1 MGGETITSTTAL
13 AGAGGLDGTGGDQG
27 TATASSTPNSG
38 NGRYAYSPF
47 NNDLEE
53 WWSTSLGT
61 AATDDDTYA
70 YGHYEYLNFEFP
82 YDVFVTNYKIWRR
95 NSDNTDNPYE
105 WILYGSTEDEPD
117 NFIVIDERTNIAAMT
132 GEYTDTTAN
141 ENYEY
146 QDYTVSTT
154 PAAYRNIRMV
164 ISKSN
169 ANVDATNCIVS
180 IGELGLYGF
189 VAETLNVLGG
199 ANINSDLTVERGII
213 ALGSKPTVYNS
224 ETNALAGAGGL
235 NGTGGVQGTVTASSA
250 FGSDDNVGSPIKAF
264 NGTLTNRQD
273 LWAIAETW
281 DLDSDDAPAYHWIA
295 FEFPYDVYITGY
307 KIWPRYPS
315 VTSNGVEV
323 NSYSYWKYTYPPKRW
338 KLQGSNETSPG
349 TSDDSSDW
357 TDIHEQDTDVI
368 WYDPDE
374 DSFSE
379 TDGDWEVRE
388 ITQNSISNLTE
399 FKGYDLSEAVGPYK
413 HIRVLITDFNT
424 NDPDQD
430 GAYKQHLNIGEI
442 GLYGFVSKVK
452 VDCDAEITGNLTVG
466 GKVNG
471 DLEVETSLTV
481 GDNRQITQTG
491 SDDTYGDYIETVYG
505 VAGYTTTLR
514 SYYSNSSYRFFTIS
528 SYGASTEP
536 EIAPFSMNNNSIF
549 ITEQTS
555 GQPALDVS
563 GDLTVGGSANIDGYL
578 DFGTVG
584 EGIIFAHD
592 DGGAGSKPFIIARV
606 GASTTS
612 ADTLNA
618 AAYIEMTQNTVDIG
632 SITSIN

>member
-1 MGGETITSTTAL
+1 MINGDLSVGSANISSDLTVGETITSTTAL

-307 KIWPRYPS
+307 KIWPRFRP
-315 VTSNGVEV
+315 
-323 NSYSYWKYTYPPKRW
+323 
-338 KLQGSNETSPG
+338 
-349 TSDDSSDW
+349 
-357 TDIHEQDTDVI
+357 
-368 WYDPDE
+368 
-374 DSFSE
+374 
-379 TDGDWEVRE
+379 
-388 ITQNSISNLTE
+388 
-399 FKGYDLSEAVGPYK
+399 
-413 HIRVLITDFNT
+413 
-424 NDPDQD
+424 
-430 GAYKQHLNIGEI
+430 
-442 GLYGFVSKVK
+442 
-452 VDCDAEITGNLTVG
+452 
-466 GKVNG
+466 
-471 DLEVETSLTV
+471 
-481 GDNRQITQTG
+481 
-491 SDDTYGDYIETVYG
+491 
-505 VAGYTTTLR
+505 
-514 SYYSNSSYRFFTIS
+514 
-528 SYGASTEP
+528 
-536 EIAPFSMNNNSIF
+536 
-549 ITEQTS
+549 
-555 GQPALDVS
+555 
-563 GDLTVGGSANIDGYL
+563 
-578 DFGTVG
+578 
-584 EGIIFAHD
+584 
-592 DGGAGSKPFIIARV
+592 
-606 GASTTS
+606 
-612 ADTLNA
+612 
-618 AAYIEMTQNTVDIG
+618 
-632 SITSIN
+632 